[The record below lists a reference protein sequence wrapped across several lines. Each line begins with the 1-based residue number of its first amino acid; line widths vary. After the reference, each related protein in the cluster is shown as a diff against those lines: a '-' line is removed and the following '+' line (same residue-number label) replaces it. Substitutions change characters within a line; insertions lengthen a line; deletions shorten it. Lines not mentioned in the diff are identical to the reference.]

1 MCLNYICIIRHVR
14 GEDKEKAGE
23 KGIKGGLKLLDELCC
38 YVVGVLFVCY
48 YTDSCSVYFIV
59 IDGINLKPSPPKA
72 SAFLL
77 VCIFG
82 AKIEKVLKCVNRN
95 FI

>member
-1 MCLNYICIIRHVR
+1 MR
-14 GEDKEKAGE
+14 GEDKKEAGGKRAL
-23 KGIKGGLKLLDELCC
+23 KGISKLLDELCC

-59 IDGINLKPSPPKA
+59 IDGINLKLSPPK
-72 SAFLL
+72 SLGVL
-77 VCIFG
+77 TCMHIWS
-82 AKIEKVLKCVNRN
+82 KIEKVLKCANRN